1 MRLCPRPRRITGRPS
16 THRFRP
22 AFRLFAT
29 YRAVSDPGSS
39 APPRTTVA
47 ACKKNRTEIFV
58 RHFSTSQLT
67 VRSGATEEE
76 QPNAPRHP
84 LAKKSD
90 GVGWSSLLSVATYR
104 QVRCGLLPWKKESGA
119 SGVRS
124 LCWHARPSPGTEP
137 GKEVMSLERAASDL
151 NGKAW
156 GRPRWS
162 LTAAPQDASLPS
174 GGLCLFY
181 FGKEMKAG
189 GRDVRGELLRERTG
203 FEQVGRGRR
212 KMPCRSEVRGKLLR
226 ERTGFEQVGLGRSS
240 TSLPR

>member
-1 MRLCPRPRRITGRPS
+1 MQKKSDGDFCSSL
-16 THRFRP
+16 
-22 AFRLFAT
+22 LDFAT
-29 YRAVSDPGSS
+29 YRAVRCH
-39 APPRTTVA
+39 ARRTTERTTPP
-47 ACKKNRTEIFV
+47 ACKKIGRSWV
-58 RHFSTSQLT
+58 VVFSQCRNLPPGQ
-67 VRSGATEEE
+67 VPRKKN
-76 QPNAPRHP
+76 NASTFLRPTH
-84 LAKKSD
+84 
-90 GVGWSSLLSVATYR
+90 G
-104 QVRCGLLPWKKESGA
+104 
-119 SGVRS
+119 
-124 LCWHARPSPGTEP
+124 HARPSPGTEP